1 MKQAFIS
8 LALVMLTASPSVLA
22 QPAFPEKP
30 VRIIVG
36 FIAGGSGADL
46 IARLVG
52 PKLSEWWR
60 QPVIVDN
67 MPGQVANIAAARVA
81 KAAPDGYTLV
91 ATGDAA
97 LTTNVTLYGK
107 QLPYD
112 PLKDLAPIT
121 LATLSTNILVV
132 HPSLPVRNVKEL
144 VALAKANPGKLSYA
158 SAGSGSSQHLGGE
171 LLKKRAGIDIV
182 HIPYKGG
189 PIAMQDVLAG
199 RVEMTFGNVAGTL
212 QQVQAGKVRAI
223 AVSSLKRWPAIPD
236 VPTVAES
243 GYPGFEAVAW
253 FGLSAPGGTPNAIVQ
268 KLYQDIAK
276 ALALPDVRTRLNDVG
291 LDVVARTPQE
301 FVAQIKTEIAAKGQ
315 LIKDSGAKPD

>member
-301 FVAQIKTEIAAKGQ
+301 FVAQIKSEIAAKGQ
-315 LIKDSGAKPD
+315 LIRDSGAKPD